1 MYSRKTAGADS
12 AAHFCQGPGDGV
24 LSWEG
29 DRTRRPR
36 VHCTSTLHRNEDST
50 KPVPSFPK
58 PDNSLLC
65 PSSSGWA
72 CKLDIFKVQLT
83 LGQCTLE
90 LCVSLT
96 RGHIQ

>member
-36 VHCTSTLHRNEDST
+36 VHCTSTLHRSMKTALNQ
-50 KPVPSFPK
+50 F
-58 PDNSLLC
+58 LLS
-65 PSSSGWA
+65 PN
-72 CKLDIFKVQLT
+72 LITLYFVQA
-83 LGQCTLE
+83 Q
-90 LCVSLT
+90 VA
-96 RGHIQ
+96 GHVN